1 MNRSRRSIVALAV
14 VFLGLFIAVRA
25 SAAEKQLK
33 IVTTIFPEYDW
44 VMNILGDQADSM
56 DVIWMMDAGV
66 DLHSFNPS
74 IEDIVDIDECDLF
87 IYVGGESD
95 FWVEDVLRESTK
107 EGRKTV
113 RLLDLLAGQ
122 VKEEEIITGMQVREA
137 EEESEEE
144 PEYDEHVW
152 LSLRNAEVIVGGLA
166 DILGGIDPEHA
177 EEYSANADTYKKALQ
192 ELDDEYTAA
201 LEAAAHKTLVMGDRF
216 PFRYLFDDY
225 SLSCYAA
232 FNGCSAESEAS
243 FETIIFL
250 AEKMDELN
258 LRNILKTENDNTR
271 ICETVIESTKT
282 KNQEILTIDSM
293 QSVTRE
299 NYENGTTYLTKM
311 QENLE
316 TLKKATE

>member
-282 KNQEILTIDSM
+282 KGQEILTLDSM

>member
-1 MNRSRRSIVALAV
+1 MNAMNRSRRSIVALAV

-137 EEESEEE
+137 EEESEEDDHDQRDKE
-144 PEYDEHVW
+144 EESRIRRESFHFSSSQFDVLVGLRDEV
-152 LSLRNAEVIVGGLA
+152 EQV
-166 DILGGIDPEHA
+166 
-177 EEYSANADTYKKALQ
+177 
-192 ELDDEYTAA
+192 
-201 LEAAAHKTLVMGDRF
+201 
-216 PFRYLFDDY
+216 
-225 SLSCYAA
+225 
-232 FNGCSAESEAS
+232 
-243 FETIIFL
+243 
-250 AEKMDELN
+250 
-258 LRNILKTENDNTR
+258 
-271 ICETVIESTKT
+271 
-282 KNQEILTIDSM
+282 
-293 QSVTRE
+293 
-299 NYENGTTYLTKM
+299 
-311 QENLE
+311 
-316 TLKKATE
+316 